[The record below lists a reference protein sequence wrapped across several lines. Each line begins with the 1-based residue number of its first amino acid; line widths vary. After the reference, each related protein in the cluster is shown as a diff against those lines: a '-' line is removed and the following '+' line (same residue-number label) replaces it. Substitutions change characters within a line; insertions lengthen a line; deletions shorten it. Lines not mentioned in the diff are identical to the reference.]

1 MSPAM
6 PEDPRPGQPLPVP
19 PRPRRSGPAALF
31 GSRSARL
38 AETPPPR
45 GARIAAY
52 VLLLVLGMATALAG
66 SFAQSLWFPGGL
78 LLALAA
84 TVGLFY
90 GGLRL
95 TTTKL
100 GAGAPLIGWFLAL
113 MVLMS
118 PRPEGDFILASGIG
132 PYVYLFA
139 GAVGGVICA
148 TLPTRT
154 MFGFGAGPGGAGRG

>member
-6 PEDPRPGQPLPVP
+6 PEDPRPGRPLP
-19 PRPRRSGPAALF
+19 PRAPRRGPAALI
-31 GSRSARL
+31 GSRSDRL
-38 AETPPPR
+38 AEDPPAR

-52 VLLLVLGMATALAG
+52 AVLAVLGGVTALAG
-66 SFAQSLWFPGGL
+66 SFVQALWFPGGL

-90 GGLRL
+90 GGLRF
-95 TTTKL
+95 TTTKM
-100 GAGAPLIGWFLAL
+100 GAGAPLLGWFVVL
-113 MVLMS
+113 MVTMS
-118 PRPEGDFILASGIG
+118 PRPEGDFILASGVG
-132 PYVYLFA
+132 AYTYLLA

-154 MFGFGAGPGGAGRG
+154 MYGFGAGPGSARQR

>member
-6 PEDPRPGQPLPVP
+6 PEDPRPGRPLPVP
-19 PRPRRSGPAALF
+19 PRPRPSGVAAVL
-31 GSRSARL
+31 GSRSERL
-38 AETPPPR
+38 SEAPPPR
-45 GARIAAY
+45 AARAAAY
-52 VLLLVLGMATALAG
+52 AALTAVGAVTALAG
-66 SFAQSLWFPGGL
+66 SFTQSLWFPGGL

-84 TVGLFY
+84 TLGLFY

-100 GAGAPLIGWFLAL
+100 GAGAPLAGWFLAL

-118 PRPEGDFILASGIG
+118 PRPEGDFVLASGIG
-132 PYVYLFA
+132 SYVYLFA

-148 TLPTRT
+148 TLPTRPLYE
-154 MFGFGAGPGGAGRG
+154 PGSGAGRAGGR